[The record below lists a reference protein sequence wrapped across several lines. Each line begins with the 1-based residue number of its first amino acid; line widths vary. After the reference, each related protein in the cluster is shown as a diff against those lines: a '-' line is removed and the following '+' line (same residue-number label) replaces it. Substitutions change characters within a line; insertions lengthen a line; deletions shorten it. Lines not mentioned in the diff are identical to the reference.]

1 MNNEV
6 MQRLADIARQKAE
19 LSEEEDKIRQE
30 VLAEVRETVRRFNF
44 TEAELLGGDSKKR
57 IKGEAAFKS
66 PYDEQTWT
74 GRGRKP
80 DWYKKA
86 LDEGKSKKEAREISQ
101 TKGRK

>member
-19 LSEEEDKIRQE
+19 LSEEEDKLRQE
-30 VLAEVRETVRRFNF
+30 VLAEVRETIRRFNF
-44 TEAELLGGDSKKR
+44 TEAELLGVGSKKR
-57 IKGEAAFKS
+57 IKAEAAFKS
-66 PYDEQTWT
+66 PYDDQTWT

-86 LDEGKSKKEAREISQ
+86 LDEGYSDEDMRI
-101 TKGRK
+101 TG

>member
-1 MNNEV
+1 

-74 GRGRKP
+74 ASPTGTRRRSMRVT
-80 DWYKKA
+80 A
-86 LDEGKSKKEAREISQ
+86 
-101 TKGRK
+101 TKT

>member
-19 LSEEEDKIRQE
+19 LSEEEEKIRQE

-80 DWYKKA
+80 E
-86 LDEGKSKKEAREISQ
+86 LVQEGAR
-101 TKGRK
+101 

>member
-66 PYDEQTWT
+66 PYDEQTS
-74 GRGRKP
+74 P
-80 DWYKKA
+80 A
-86 LDEGKSKKEAREISQ
+86 SKFW
-101 TKGRK
+101 

>member
-19 LSEEEDKIRQE
+19 LSEEEEKIRQE

-74 GRGRKP
+74 V
-80 DWYKKA
+80 
-86 LDEGKSKKEAREISQ
+86 EAASPTGTRRRSMRV
-101 TKGRK
+101 TAMKT

>member
-66 PYDEQTWT
+66 PYDEQTWI

-86 LDEGKSKKEAREISQ
+86 LDEGYSDEDMRI
-101 TKGRK
+101 TG

>member
-19 LSEEEDKIRQE
+19 LSEEEEKIRQE

-74 GRGRKP
+74 GRGRSTRRRSMRVT
-80 DWYKKA
+80 A
-86 LDEGKSKKEAREISQ
+86 
-101 TKGRK
+101 TKT

>member
-19 LSEEEDKIRQE
+19 LSEEEEKIRQE
-30 VLAEVRETVRRFNF
+30 V
-44 TEAELLGGDSKKR
+44 LLGGDSKKR

-86 LDEGKSKKEAREISQ
+86 LDEGYSDEDMRI
-101 TKGRK
+101 TG